1 MLSLWP
7 ERDLDGFT
15 DGGDTPEWAKSYV
28 RSLVGQGIINGYEDG
43 TLKPN
48 ASMMRG
54 EGPPGKM
61 RRRASPKSRIRPWSC
76 RP

>member
-1 MLSLWP
+1 MSEERSSKSVSSLLTGKKAL
-7 ERDLDGFT
+7 EGAFDYECIT
-15 DGGDTPEWAKSYV
+15 DAESYV

-54 EGPPGKM
+54 EVAKVLTVL
-61 RRRASPKSRIRPWSC
+61 R
-76 RP
+76 